1 MKKAAD
7 HKWTF
12 RRLGGL
18 DQVVLDKADDF
29 CRLRELDPKLWVALS
44 SPTTGLEMDG
54 RTLVLLDTNQ
64 DGRIRIPDVIAAVE
78 WTCAHLRNPADLT
91 RRPRELPLSA
101 IRDDSEDGARLLE
114 TARIALK
121 NVGKEDAESLGPEDA
136 AKALAQA
143 AGNMFNGDGVMPPL
157 PGLEAD
163 MQQFIRDGLSLVG
176 GVRDASGLAGL
187 NRPLGELFL
196 KTLEDWRGW
205 KKGLDKSANFLD
217 PHTSAAWDLIQKLKP
232 KIDDYFLRCDLVAYA
247 PQTQDALNVDEK
259 LTPLAETGLTTE
271 ELAKLP
277 LARIE
282 AARPLDLKNGLN
294 PAWRADVQ
302 ALAALLAPML
312 EGNNLTREKWQ
323 EIQDAF
329 APYAQA
335 LSAKPGE
342 AVLDGLELM
351 QKPAAQPDS
360 LSDERIDE
368 ILAGD
373 QARRFF
379 ALVDKDKDTP
389 ATAGDFA
396 EVEKL
401 VLFYCHLY
409 RLLVNF
415 VSFHDFYSL
424 ESSAAFQVGTLYL
437 DGRGCELCVPVADVA
452 KHSVLAAFSRLF
464 LVYCECT
471 RRPSASQGA
480 QPDNAA
486 PEKKIIAAAITA
498 GDEDLLVDN
507 RNGVFVDKKGQDWDA
522 TVVKII
528 SNPISI
534 RQAMLS
540 PYKRVARLISEQV
553 QKFAGEKEGQAI
565 SGATTALTNMG
576 TAAATPATPGV
587 AAAPPPKFDLGKNL
601 GIFAALGLALGA
613 IGTALASL
621 AGALVSLAWWQVP
634 LVFLAIFLLI
644 SGPSMIMAAVKL
656 HQRTLGPLLEA
667 SGWAVNGKVS
677 INYMLGS
684 ALTATAVLPPNSSR
698 SYRDP
703 LKRRRAWPWVAF
715 ALAVLAGAAVA
726 AYFLYW
732 KK

>member
-44 SPTTGLEMDG
+44 SPTTGLEMDA
-54 RTLVLLDTNQ
+54 RTLELIDTDQ

-78 WTCAHLRNPADLT
+78 WACAHLVSPADMA
-91 RRPRELPLSA
+91 RRPGELPLTA

-121 NVGKEDAESLGPEDA
+121 NVGKEGEASLGPADA

-157 PGLEAD
+157 AGLEAD
-163 MQQFIRDGLSLVG
+163 MRQFIQDGLALVG
-176 GVRDASGLAGL
+176 GVRDASGQAGL
-187 NRPLGELFL
+187 NRPLGELFI

-232 KIDDYFLRCDLVAYA
+232 KIDDYFLRCDLAAYA

-259 LTPLAETGLTTE
+259 LTPLAETGLTLE

-277 LARIE
+277 LSRVE
-282 AARPLDLKNGLN
+282 AGRPLDLKTGLN
-294 PAWRADVQ
+294 PAWRADVE
-302 ALAALLAPML
+302 ALAALLSPLL
-312 EGNNLTREKWQ
+312 EGLEDGKLTREKWQ
-323 EIQDAF
+323 EIQNSF
-329 APYAQA
+329 APYSQA
-335 LSAKPGE
+335 LAAKPGE
-342 AVLDGLELM
+342 AALDGLELT
-351 QKPAAQPDS
+351 QKPSAQPDS
-360 LSDERIDE
+360 LSDGRIDE
-368 ILAGD
+368 ILSGD
-373 QARRFF
+373 LARRFF
-379 ALVDKDKDTP
+379 ELVDKDKETP

-409 RLLVNF
+409 RLLMNF
-415 VSFHDFYSL
+415 VSFHDFYSPGK
-424 ESSAAFQVGTLYL
+424 SAAFQVGTLYL

-452 KHSVLAAFSRLF
+452 RHSVLATFSRLF

-471 RRPSASQGA
+471 RRAANQTDNSAR
-480 QPDNAA
+480 D
-486 PEKKIIAAAITA
+486 KKIIAAAITA

-507 RNGVFVDKKGQDWDA
+507 RNGVFIDKKGQDWDA

-534 RQAMLS
+534 RQAMFS
-540 PYKRVARLISEQV
+540 PYKRVGRLISEQV

-565 SGATTALTNMG
+565 SGATAALTKLG
-576 TAAATPATPGV
+576 TNAATPATPGAV
-587 AAAPPPKFDLGKNL
+587 PAPAPKFDLGKNL
-601 GIFAALGLALGA
+601 GIFAAIGLALGA

-621 AGALVSLAWWQVP
+621 AGALVSLSWWQVP

-644 SGPSMIMAAVKL
+644 SGPSMIIAAVKL
-656 HQRTLGPLLEA
+656 RQRTLGPLLEA
-667 SGWAVNGKVS
+667 SGWAINGKVS
-677 INYMLGS
+677 INYLLGS
-684 ALTATAVLPPNSSR
+684 ALTATADLPPNASR

-703 LKRRRAWPWVAF
+703 LKKRRTWLWVVF
-715 ALAVLAGAAVA
+715 GLAVLAGAAAA